1 MDADD
6 ITIFG
11 HSLGINDS
19 QYFKAFFERQ
29 SSSTN
34 PQKKNITLQEM
45 TNWNLTSLYGL
56 NNLQI
61 IKTDECANNPAL
73 LRKYIKMYIDNEEDI
88 DSIIHI

>member
-1 MDADD
+1 
-6 ITIFG
+6 
-11 HSLGINDS
+11 
-19 QYFKAFFERQ
+19 
-29 SSSTN
+29 
-34 PQKKNITLQEM
+34 M

-61 IKTDECANNPAL
+61 IKTDECANNPAQ